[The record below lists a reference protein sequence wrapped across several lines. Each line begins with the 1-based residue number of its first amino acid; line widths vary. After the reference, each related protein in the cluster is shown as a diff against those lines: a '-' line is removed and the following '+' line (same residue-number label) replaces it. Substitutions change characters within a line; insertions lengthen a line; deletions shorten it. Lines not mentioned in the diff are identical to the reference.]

1 MIDRFNFNVSVSGK
15 GKDKGGPGREIWNFE
30 DLRRRVQAMAWDE
43 SVKKVFLKRIAKY
56 PEASLDYV
64 WKNLNTFLNQAMKEV
79 YGVANPVAE
88 TPKPN
93 PVVKPQ
99 AVVRPKDEIPEEILR
114 PDFSLFEEEKTETNR
129 LDEEIKDDRKT

>member
-1 MIDRFNFNVSVSGK
+1 MIDRFNFKVSVSGK
-15 GKDKGGPGREIWNFE
+15 GKDTGGPGREIWNFE

-43 SVKKVFLKRIAKY
+43 SVKKVFLKRVAKY

-79 YGVANPVAE
+79 YSLSNPVIPE
-88 TPKPN
+88 KPKMN

-99 AVVRPKDEIPEEILR
+99 TVARPKDEIPEEIMR
-114 PDFSLFEEEKTETNR
+114 PDFSFF
-129 LDEEIKDDRKT
+129 DEEIKDDRTSR